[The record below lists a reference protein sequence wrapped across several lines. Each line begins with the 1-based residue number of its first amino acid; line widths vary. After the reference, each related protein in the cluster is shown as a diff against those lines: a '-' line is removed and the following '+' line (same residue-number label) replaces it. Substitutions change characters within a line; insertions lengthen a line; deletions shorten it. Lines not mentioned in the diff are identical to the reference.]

1 MKPDLDLALLELL
14 ATIDAGIEY
23 PDAHHRVTAIYGL
36 TVREGET
43 LTKCTT
49 NIVEKENEINPTT
62 TKANQG

>member
-1 MKPDLDLALLELL
+1 MKPKPDLDLALLELL

-43 LTKCTT
+43 LTKMYDEYC
-49 NIVEKENEINPTT
+49 EEGK
-62 TKANQG
+62 

>member
-1 MKPDLDLALLELL
+1 MRRVEMKPDLDLALLELL

-43 LTKCTT
+43 LTKMYDEYC
-49 NIVEKENEINPTT
+49 EEGK
-62 TKANQG
+62 